1 MGSVPGIGLGAGAG
15 AGGAPAATTTTA
27 APAAGAGGSTTP
39 TSPGSSTPPPPP
51 FTPISTTLLAAIGGV
66 GGVGGASATTTS
78 PSTGI
83 TTTNVAVSTIAPT
96 AQELADAAATATAKG
111 VMGAA
116 GGSVMVSG
124 PKMAV
129 SVGNYPE
136 YDAIMA
142 KNGGKPLVIKDYRE
156 ILKQVAEDY
165 PHLFPGIKKVSTYI
179 NSRSKPD
186 LIELAEKVLKQKY
199 EDINEQDQSANLIQN
214 ILRGHK
220 GRGVVSGIQ
229 AERAT
234 ATDIVIKALRG
245 ERKQTQEDKF
255 RSIIQAAA
263 PILRQNQQ
271 EAMRRQIM
279 RDTHLNPTW

>member
-1 MGSVPGIGLGAGAG
+1 LGGSSK
-15 AGGAPAATTTTA
+15 TTTD
-27 APAAGAGGSTTP
+27 PA
-39 TSPGSSTPPPPP
+39 
-51 FTPISTTLLAAIGGV
+51 
-66 GGVGGASATTTS
+66 
-78 PSTGI
+78 TGI
-83 TTTNVAVSTIAPT
+83 TTTNVAVPPIAPT
-96 AQELADAAATATAKG
+96 AQELADAATTAAAAAAAAKG
-111 VMGAA
+111 GD
-116 GGSVMVSG
+116 GSSVMVSG

-156 ILKQVAEDY
+156 ILNQVAEDY

-220 GRGVVSGIQ
+220 GRGVVSGIK
-229 AERAT
+229 AVRAT
-234 ATDIVIKALRG
+234 ATHIVIKALRG
-245 ERKQTQEDKF
+245 ERKQIQEDKF

>member
-1 MGSVPGIGLGAGAG
+1 
-15 AGGAPAATTTTA
+15 
-27 APAAGAGGSTTP
+27 
-39 TSPGSSTPPPPP
+39 
-51 FTPISTTLLAAIGGV
+51 
-66 GGVGGASATTTS
+66 
-78 PSTGI
+78 
-83 TTTNVAVSTIAPT
+83 
-96 AQELADAAATATAKG
+96 
-111 VMGAA
+111 
-116 GGSVMVSG
+116 MVSG

-186 LIELAEKVLKQKY
+186 LIEFAEKVLKEKY
-199 EDINEQDQSANLIQN
+199 EYINEQDQSANLIQN

-245 ERKQTQEDKF
+245 ERKQIQEDKF

-279 RDTHLNPTW
+279 RDAHLNPTW